1 MKITRGTTPTI
12 SLTVEDF
19 ELYDTDEIHLYF
31 SQGGKMRFKKVSPE
45 VIIEGNTIRTELT
58 QEETYKLKKGEEV
71 KMQFKVKRADEKIL
85 PSGETYCEV
94 DDIDDNDEVI

>member
-1 MKITRGTTPTI
+1 MVITRGTTPTV
-12 SLTVEDF
+12 SLTVTDF

-31 SQGGKMRFKKVSPE
+31 SQGGKMRLKKVTPE

-71 KMQFKVKRADEKIL
+71 KIQFRLKRLDGKIL
-85 PSGETYCEV
+85 PSEETYADV
-94 DDIDDNDEVI
+94 ADIDDDDEVI